1 MNFEGGLQLGSVK
14 VFTTDNRGFTPD
26 EMADRAVD
34 RLLRINNRSELRRVL
49 TQYFQEAQDS
59 ERMDLRRKLEANGF
73 ADAAKHLGD

>member
-1 MNFEGGLQLGSVK
+1 MNFEGGVQLGAVK

>member
-49 TQYFQEAQDS
+49 TQYFQEARDS
-59 ERMDLRRKLEANGF
+59 EKMDLRRKLDENGF
-73 ADAAKHLGD
+73 SDAAKLLGD

>member
-49 TQYFQEAQDS
+49 TQYFQEARDS
-59 ERMDLRRKLEANGF
+59 ERMDLRRKLDENGF
-73 ADAAKHLGD
+73 SDAAKLLGD

>member
-49 TQYFQEAQDS
+49 TQYFQEARDS
-59 ERMDLRRKLEANGF
+59 ERMDLRHKLNENGF
-73 ADAAKHLGD
+73 SDAAKLLGD

>member
-1 MNFEGGLQLGSVK
+1 MSFEGGIELGVVK

-49 TQYFQEAQDS
+49 AQYFQEAQDS
-59 ERMDLRRKLEANGF
+59 ERMNLRRKLDENGYF
-73 ADAAKHLGD
+73 DAAKLLGD

>member
-49 TQYFQEAQDS
+49 TQYFQEARDS
-59 ERMDLRRKLEANGF
+59 ERMDLRRKLDENNF
-73 ADAAKHLGD
+73 SDAAKLLGD

>member
-1 MNFEGGLQLGSVK
+1 MSFQGGLQLGSVK

-49 TQYFQEAQDS
+49 TQYFQEARDS
-59 ERMDLRRKLEANGF
+59 ERMDLRRKLDENNF
-73 ADAAKHLGD
+73 SDAAKLLGD

>member
-1 MNFEGGLQLGSVK
+1 MSFEGGIELGVVK

-49 TQYFQEAQDS
+49 AQYFQEAQDS
-59 ERMDLRRKLEANGF
+59 ERMNVRRTLVENGF
-73 ADAAKHLGD
+73 LDAAKLLGD